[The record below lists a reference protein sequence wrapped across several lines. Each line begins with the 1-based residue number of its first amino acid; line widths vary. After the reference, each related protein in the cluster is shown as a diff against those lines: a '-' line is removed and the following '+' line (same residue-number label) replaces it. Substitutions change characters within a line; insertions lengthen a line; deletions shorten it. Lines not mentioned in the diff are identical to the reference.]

1 MVDRDK
7 QKNLI
12 RGCITRGQY
21 RSEFSFGEADAVL
34 GLCYASLPDSAWND
48 LVDDVKLVCEMDERE
63 AVTAKDKAEAKER
76 IIRLTQA
83 YAKA

>member
-1 MVDRDK
+1 MQNREK
-7 QKNLI
+7 QKNLV

-21 RSEFSFGEADAVL
+21 RNEFDFDQADAVL
-34 GLCYASLPDSAWND
+34 GLCYAEMPDDAWND

-63 AVTAKDKAEAKER
+63 AVTAKDKMEAKER